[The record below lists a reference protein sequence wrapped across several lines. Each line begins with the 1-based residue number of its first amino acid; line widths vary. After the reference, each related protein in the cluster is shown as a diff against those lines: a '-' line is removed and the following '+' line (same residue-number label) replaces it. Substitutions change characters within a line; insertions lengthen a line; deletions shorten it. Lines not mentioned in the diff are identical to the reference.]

1 MFPYNAQTA
10 TCGLTDSTGTRPHI
24 LILKPNRMESTTL
37 QEMADL
43 NEIRRMYE
51 MVDENADG
59 EVSVSEICGFMNKLR
74 IPISEEDV
82 RFMLSTSLQKDCSG
96 LRFEQFVEV
105 YQSILNNKDHKA
117 RDDSEDLME
126 AFGVFDENKDG
137 YLTSEEL
144 QHVLSTMGLI
154 PWSQDL
160 QQCEQMICRFD
171 LDGNGVLDFAE
182 FKIMMSSEP
191 SP

>member
-1 MFPYNAQTA
+1 
-10 TCGLTDSTGTRPHI
+10 
-24 LILKPNRMESTTL
+24 MESTSL

-43 NEIRRMYE
+43 NEIRRIYE

-59 EVSVSEICGFMNKLR
+59 EVSVSEICSFMNKLR

-82 RFMLSTSLQKDCSG
+82 RIMLSTSLQKDCSA

-117 RDDSEDLME
+117 RDES
-126 AFGVFDENKDG
+126 FGVFDENKDG
-137 YLTSEEL
+137 YITSEEL

-171 LDGNGVLDFAE
+171 LDRNGVLDFAE